1 MLILWSN
8 LVLSLVLN
16 LGVIERMKRDCLE
29 KPDISGKEEI
39 YHETS
44 LKNVV
49 LEKIQQEGGFSH
61 PTLACDRP
69 TCLFV

>member
-1 MLILWSN
+1 MEQFDFKSCFKPGGHRAHEARLPGETGHFWK
-8 LVLSLVLN
+8 
-16 LGVIERMKRDCLE
+16 KRRD
-29 KPDISGKEEI
+29 I

-44 LKNVV
+44 LKNAVP
-49 LEKIQQEGGFSH
+49 EKIQQQGGFSH